1 MLSELAALSV
11 FGCRLSLCRVVF
23 FFKML
28 CMCCQIDEGVFFICM
43 QIKHLQSWHD
53 FKNVSAEI
61 RIVHLCFI
69 NLTQG
74 TFLHLHIVTGIC
86 QCLLCVKYNSIYTV
100 FPATY
105 FALSLKRSVLALRI
119 MGSVTFFLEITLSKQ
134 TNQRQYK
141 ILPPRFCRVHVTVQL
156 GWQVPLRGKLGQSLV
171 ME

>member
-1 MLSELAALSV
+1 MVFYTTFRQPIFGCTFVFAFCCLAMLSELAALSV

-43 QIKHLQSWHD
+43 QIKPLQSWHD

-86 QCLLCVKYNSIYTV
+86 QCLLCVKYNSIY
-100 FPATY
+100 
-105 FALSLKRSVLALRI
+105 SVSCNI
-119 MGSVTFFLEITLSKQ
+119 
-134 TNQRQYK
+134 
-141 ILPPRFCRVHVTVQL
+141 FCT
-156 GWQVPLRGKLGQSLV
+156 QS
-171 ME
+171 